1 MAITY
6 KVLGQ
11 VHPSGTSETDLYQC
25 PVSTSAVVST
35 LTISNVTGTSAD
47 ARVWIRVA
55 SAASSHDNA
64 IMYDVPVA
72 ANSVAAFTLGITL
85 GETDVVTVRGS
96 AGNHLTFQ
104 LFGSEIA

>member
-35 LTISNVTGTSAD
+35 LTISNVTGSSSN

-55 SAASSHDNA
+55 SAASSSTNA

-72 ANSVAAFTLGITL
+72 SNSVAAFTLGITL
-85 GETDVVTVRGS
+85 GETDVVTVRTS
-96 AGNHLTFQ
+96 AG
-104 LFGSEIA
+104 